1 MALNLIQF
9 TDLIWRVLRHHDL
22 DSSAAVNLLLGT
34 AAQESAFG
42 TYLRQI
48 NGPALGIF
56 QMEDGTFEWLRE
68 KYNHE
73 TTPSIGS
80 VRFAEFEM
88 LEYDLWLA
96 ILFARLRY
104 RVVPALLPAAEDIR
118 GLAEYWKQYYN
129 TPAGRG
135 TVEQFEKNYTKYI
148 GG

>member
-1 MALNLIQF
+1 MALNLMQF

-48 NGPALGIF
+48 NGPALGVF
-56 QMEDGTFEWLRE
+56 QMEDQTFEWLQE
-68 KYNHE
+68 KYTE
-73 TTPSIGS
+73 LKTPTVGQL
-80 VRFAEFEM
+80 RWAEFEM

-104 RVVPALLPAAEDIR
+104 RVVPSPLPAAEDIR
-118 GLAEYWKQYYN
+118 GLAEYWKQHYN

-135 TVEQFEKNYTKYI
+135 TVEQFVKNYTKYI